1 MKNLTKV
8 LAIALFL
15 GNQLS
20 ESDVQAISID
30 HQISTNTFNSIDAQ
44 DKYD

>member
-20 ESDVQAISID
+20 DSEVQAISID
-30 HQISTNTFNSIDAQ
+30 HQISTNTFSSIDAQ
-44 DKYD
+44 DKYE

>member
-8 LAIALFL
+8 LALALFL

-20 ESDVQAISID
+20 DSDVQAISID
-30 HQISTNTFNSIDAQ
+30 NQISTNTFNSIDAQ
-44 DKYD
+44 DKYE